1 MAIEVMYTM
10 SWHHFAHKLTQIC
23 FPQRKRFE
31 VNGTMKLP
39 VYLSAIDLIYKNLI
53 QQNAT
58 ISRDL

>member
-10 SWHHFAHKLTQIC
+10 PWRHFAHKLTQIC

-39 VYLSAIDLIYKNLI
+39 VYLSAIDLTYKNLI
-53 QQNAT
+53 QQNST